1 MKKLIT
7 TVLVVASSFA
17 MQAQN
22 FFTEGLFGNNG
33 HAYSPVLG
41 GGDSHSSSIFKLD
54 DGKILICGFIY
65 ESNCNCLYNVM
76 FRTDECG
83 NIDSS
88 FGTNGLVRHTFDQRN
103 AGYAYTVLDNGKII
117 AVGMQSDGNAGSQQ
131 FPFIGRYTS
140 AGIPDSS
147 FATNGTNKI
156 SNLGPQAFTSVYQ
169 LDSGKFLCTNGTLL
183 MRFDSLGFQDPTF
196 GTNGVISYPI
206 PPGVNFFYD
215 FRSVKRSDGKII
227 SVAAAYSGVNN
238 DKNPAYFCYDTDG
251 LLDSTFGV
259 NGFYKEQNLVIS
271 NQVPLMF
278 VQSDDKLVTAQ
289 PVTANDI
296 ALARYNTDGSIDSTF
311 GTNGYTIVTGS
322 DVRLEYISN
331 FPDNSF
337 IIGYSQNGVPSE
349 FHKYTSDGIAV
360 TVFSLDGGNNF
371 QFPTNSHEKADIG
384 LALSNDEF
392 IMGSTYAFSSGSMA
406 LKIYNT
412 VSSTPGITQNNDSLF
427 ANVSN
432 PNATLQWYLDGT
444 ILTGETNDLLV
455 TTQNGSYVVEV
466 TNANGCT
473 GTDTIQVTNTGI
485 ADLSNK
491 NLVSI
496 YPNPINDV
504 LFINNYSA
512 STVEVSIFD
521 LNGKMILK
529 SAVANGIN
537 KMDVSTLTAGVY
549 MIETKAGENTS
560 RQRLVKK

>member
-1 MKKLIT
+1 M
-7 TVLVVASSFA
+7 LVVASSFA

-22 FFTEGLFGNNG
+22 FFTDGLFGNNG
-33 HAYSPVLG
+33 HAYSPILG
-41 GGDSHSSSIFKLD
+41 GSDSHSSSIFKLD

-65 ESNCNCLYNVM
+65 EGNCNCLYNVM

-83 NIDSS
+83 NTDSS

-140 AGIPDSS
+140 AGIPDSA
-147 FATNGTNKI
+147 FAVNGTNKI

-196 GTNGVISYPI
+196 GTNGVISYPVPAGI
-206 PPGVNFFYD
+206 NFFYD
-215 FRSVKRSDGKII
+215 FRSVMRSDGKII

-238 DKNPAYFCYDTDG
+238 DKNPTFLCYDTLG
-251 LLDSTFGV
+251 LIDSTYGV
-259 NGFYKEQNLVIS
+259 NGFYKDLNIVTS
-271 NQVPLMF
+271 NQTPLM
-278 VQSDDKLVTAQ
+278 VLQSDDKLVTAQ
-289 PVTANDI
+289 PVTSNDI
-296 ALARYNTDGSIDSTF
+296 SLARYNTDGSIDSTF
-311 GTNGYTIVTGS
+311 GTNGYTLVSGA
-322 DVRLEYISN
+322 DVRLEYLSK

-337 IIGYSQNGVPSE
+337 IIGYSQNGAPSA
-349 FHKYTSDGIAV
+349 FYKYSANGIAEPA
-360 TVFSLDGGNNF
+360 FSLDGANTF
-371 QFPTNSHEKADIG
+371 QFPTASAERADIG

-392 IMGSTYAFSSGSMA
+392 IMGATQAFNSGSMA
-406 LKIYNT
+406 LKIFT
-412 VSSTPGITQNNDSLF
+412 TDPSTPAITQNIDSLF

-432 PNATLQWYLDGT
+432 PNVTLQWYLDGT
-444 ILTGETNDLLV
+444 LLTGETNNLLV

-466 TNANGCT
+466 TNALGCT

-485 ADLSNK
+485 ADPSNK

-512 STVEVSIFD
+512 NTVEVSIFD

-529 SAVANGIN
+529 SAAANGIN
-537 KMDVSTLTAGVY
+537 KMDVSTLSAGVY
-549 MIETKAGENTS
+549 MIEAKAGENTS